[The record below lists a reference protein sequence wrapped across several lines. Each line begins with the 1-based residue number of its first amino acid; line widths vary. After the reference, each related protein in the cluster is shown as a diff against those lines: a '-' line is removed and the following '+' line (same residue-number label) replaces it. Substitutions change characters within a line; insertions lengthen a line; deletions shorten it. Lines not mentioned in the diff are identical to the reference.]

1 MKNNI
6 SFILALFIS
15 IGSFTSLNAQNL
27 LETLDKEYPDTPQYE
42 LAAFKATHLAIGQS
56 VENRKKNVLQLQ
68 FMNRYWN
75 TPDQTTQ
82 SFIADKWNARIGLE
96 YGITDNLTIGGG
108 WSTFEKVSDGYLKYN
123 LFRQLKNHK
132 NSVNVTLF
140 QNMSYIDKSSLL
152 NANGSLHN
160 SENRIASTSQILI
173 ARKFTPEFS
182 AQIAPTF
189 IYRNTPIEQD
199 PKSQFAL
206 GFGGRYKVR
215 PHVSIVS
222 EYYYV
227 ANPIESADTYGA
239 FALGV
244 NWDVRFL
251 MLQFQMTNALS
262 MVEDRFIT
270 QTKKNFN
277 TNDGNFFFGFNAIFT
292 IHTKKKKL

>member
-6 SFILALFIS
+6 FFIFALFLGIS
-15 IGSFTSLNAQNL
+15 IPLKAQGL
-27 LETLDKEYPDTPQYE
+27 LETLDKEYPKTIQYE
-42 LAAFKATHLAIGQS
+42 QATFKATHLSIGQS
-56 VENRKKNVLQLQ
+56 VETRGKNVLQVM

-96 YGITDNLTIGGG
+96 YGITDRFTAGGG
-108 WSTFEKVSDGYLKYN
+108 WNTFEKIYDGYLKYS
-123 LFRQLKNHK
+123 LFRQSKNVK
-132 NSVNVTLF
+132 NSLSATLF
-140 QNMSYIDKSSLL
+140 QRFSLIDKTSDL
-152 NANGSLHN
+152 NGNGNLDDFNH
-160 SENRIASTSQILI
+160 RIGSTSQILI
-173 ARKFTPEFS
+173 AHKFNSEFS
-182 AQIAPTF
+182 AQVSPTY
-189 IYRNTPIEQD
+189 IYRNTVNND
-199 PKSQFAL
+199 PSHQFAV
-206 GFGGRYKVR
+206 GFGGRYKVK
-215 PHVSIVS
+215 PHVSLVS

-227 ANPIESADTYGA
+227 ANPLESKKTYGA

-270 QTKKNFN
+270 QNIKNFN

-292 IHTKKKKL
+292 IHTKDKKL